1 MHDRHYEDPAHHERR
16 ESPTSPTTPAS
27 WRSGHSPAGGAPEP
41 DPAPGVAEPVRHQG
55 APDGKAA
62 TEGGSQPGKAGR
74 KRRTKIKGKAR
85 PRDKKQR
92 PAQSVRL
99 SDQEHAIIQVGAD
112 AVGMSLAGFLAHS
125 ALAAARDQSRTAAT
139 IATER
144 DVLTELFAMRRQLGW
159 AGSNLNQV
167 AKALNSGGDAPHL
180 KEVLADI
187 HRAANAVK
195 KAADR
200 VTNRQEREGEAA

>member
-1 MHDRHYEDPAHHERR
+1 MHEQHNERLGTR
-16 ESPTSPTTPAS
+16 QQEMPTTPTTSAAS
-27 WRSGHSPAGGAPEP
+27 WRFGHSPAGGAPEP
-41 DPAPGVAEPVRHQG
+41 DPAPGVAGSVRRQG

-99 SDQEHAIIQVGAD
+99 SDQEHAIIQAGAD
-112 AVGMSLAGFLAHS
+112 AVGMSLASFLAHS

-167 AKALNSGGDAPHL
+167 AKALNSGGDVPHL
-180 KEVLADI
+180 QEVLADI

-195 KAADR
+195 EAADR
-200 VTNRQEREGEAA
+200 VTNRQEQEGEAA

>member
-1 MHDRHYEDPAHHERR
+1 MHDPHHELL
-16 ESPTSPTTPAS
+16 TPQQEMITGLNSTAS
-27 WRSGHSPAGGAPEP
+27 WRFGHSPVGGAHEA
-41 DPAPGVAEPVRHQG
+41 DPAPGVAGSVRHQG
-55 APDGKAA
+55 APYGKAA
-62 TEGGSQPGKAGR
+62 TEGGSQPGKAGPT
-74 KRRTKIKGKAR
+74 RRTRIKGKSR

-99 SDQEHAIIQVGAD
+99 SDQEHAIIQAGAD

-144 DVLTELFAMRRQLGW
+144 DVLTELFAIRRQLGW

-167 AKALNSGGDAPHL
+167 AKVLNAGGDVPYL
-180 KEVLADI
+180 KEVLGDVHGTAV
-187 HRAANAVK
+187 AAK
-195 KAADR
+195 KAVDR
-200 VTNRQEREGEAA
+200 VANLQEGEAA

>member
-1 MHDRHYEDPAHHERR
+1 MHEQQQKHT
-16 ESPTSPTTPAS
+16 TSAPDSTAS
-27 WRSGHSPAGGAPEP
+27 CRSGHSPAGGAPEP
-41 DPAPGVAEPVRHQG
+41 DPAPGVAGPVRRQG
-55 APDGKAA
+55 APDEKAA
-62 TEGGSQPGKAGR
+62 TEGGPQPGKAHR
-74 KRRTKIKGKAR
+74 KRRTKTKGKGKAR

-99 SDQEHAIIQVGAD
+99 NDEEHALTQAGAD

-144 DVLTELFAMRRQLGW
+144 DVLTELFAARRQLGW

-167 AKALNSGGDAPHL
+167 AKALNSGGDVPHL
-180 KEVLADI
+180 NKVIADI
-187 HRAANAVK
+187 QRAANAVK

-200 VTNRQEREGEAA
+200 VANPQTGEAA

>member
-1 MHDRHYEDPAHHERR
+1 MAR
-16 ESPTSPTTPAS
+16 
-27 WRSGHSPAGGAPEP
+27 
-41 DPAPGVAEPVRHQG
+41 PVRHQG
-55 APDGKAA
+55 APDGRAA

-74 KRRTKIKGKAR
+74 TRRTQIKGKAR
-85 PRDKKQR
+85 LREKKQR

-99 SDQEHAIIQVGAD
+99 SDHEHALIQAGAD

-167 AKALNSGGDAPHL
+167 AKALNSGGDVPYV
-180 KEVLADI
+180 KEVLGDVL
-187 HRAANAVK
+187 RAAKAVK
-195 KAADR
+195 KAVDR
-200 VTNRQEREGEAA
+200 VANPQEQQEGEAA